1 MLKRNHKGRLNNIYN
16 SSQFLLKN
24 KYALIAAEE
33 GRVTKSELYAFE
45 LAIKRIIKNN
55 KGEKNKA
62 YLRIHPHLNL
72 TKKSLGVRMG
82 KGKGSIYTQF
92 TRVRPGAILI
102 EWANQYENPFNIWS
116 ILNSKISIKTHLV
129 SPKH

>member
-102 EWANQYENPFNIWS
+102 E
-116 ILNSKISIKTHLV
+116 
-129 SPKH
+129 